1 MNILSIYAS
10 HDGCITYIKN
20 NKIIFHTQL
29 DRYNRFKHFAFPNK
43 YLIEEIEKL
52 EIDKILIC
60 HNYWNHCLGIWG
72 DLIKSNRKLK
82 NIEIVY
88 YADKF
93 HHLFHA
99 YCALTWNKNIKNIL
113 VCDGRGAIFE
123 DHFENES
130 FYTFDKNLNHI
141 LTEKNKIG
149 ERYELFT
156 DEHFGTGHDCG
167 KTMAWSLYDKR
178 PAKIQNNFE
187 NELTEFINKLN
198 INGDL
203 HFTGGCA
210 QNVIFNS
217 KLLSKFDNLFCDPF
231 NGDFGLSLGAAN
243 FFLNNKI
250 INDKIY
256 LGIPQEIDTS
266 IFSQHN
272 IIEITPEEVSEV
284 LLKEPVAIFQSRS
297 EQGQRG
303 LGNRSLLMNP
313 THEKAHDKLN
323 LIKKREWFRPFAC
336 SILKEK
342 AKEWFDM
349 PIEESPSMMYIF
361 NIKKKNI
368 LKAGLSKNNDS
379 RIQTVSKE
387 NNLNFYNLLK
397 AFYKLTN
404 VPILINTSLNLPGE
418 VLVETMQDLKE
429 LFEKS
434 KLNYI
439 YLPEVNK
446 LIKKEYYADK

>member
-1 MNILSIYAS
+1 MNIISIYAS
-10 HDGCITYIKN
+10 HDGCVTYIQN
-20 NKIIFHTQL
+20 NKIIFHTQI
-29 DRYNRFKHFAFPNK
+29 DRYNRIKHYSYPVK
-43 YLIEEIEKL
+43 KIIQELEKL

-60 HNYWNHCLGIWG
+60 HNYWNHCSGIWS
-72 DLIKSNRKLK
+72 DLIKSSRKLK

-113 VCDGRGAIFE
+113 VCDGRGTIFE

-149 ERYELFT
+149 ERYEIFT
-156 DEHFGTGHDCG
+156 EEHFGTVHNCG
-167 KTMAWSLYDKR
+167 KTMAWSLYDER

-187 NELTEFINKLN
+187 SQLTEFINKLN

-217 KLLSKFDNLFCDPF
+217 KLLSKFNNLFCDPF

-250 INDKIY
+250 INDEIF

-266 IFSQHN
+266 IFSKHD
-272 IIEITPEEVSEV
+272 IIDITPEEVSEV
-284 LLKEPVAIFQSRS
+284 LIKEPIAIFQSRS

-323 LIKKREWFRPFAC
+323 SIKKREWFRPFAC

-349 PIEESPSMMYIF
+349 PIEESPYMMYVF
-361 NIKKKNI
+361 DLKENKKNI
-368 LKAGLSKNNDS
+368 LKTGISKDFKS
-379 RIQTVSKE
+379 RIQTVDQVRCK
-387 NNLNFYNLLK
+387 NYYNLIK
-397 AFYKLTN
+397 AFESLTG
-404 VPILINTSLNLPGE
+404 VPIVINTSLNLPGE
-418 VLVETMQDLKE
+418 VVVESLFDLYD
-429 LFEKS
+429 LFETS
-434 KLNYI
+434 ELRYI
-439 YLPEVNK
+439 YLPEINK
-446 LIKKEYYADK
+446 LIKKHS